1 MVNGSAQEAKKMY
14 RGKIISVAI
23 ATYNGEKYIREQLDS
38 ILNQT
43 VVPDEIVISDDGST
57 DQTIK
62 ILQEIANS
70 HQSKIHLYS
79 DNPRHGFAY
88 NFGYA
93 VSHCSG
99 DILFLC
105 DQDDIW
111 APEKVERISEVYCNF
126 PDALCVFHNAASI
139 DSEGNPC
146 NILFNSYVQ
155 SLADQHSYGEVVKVP
170 GDPNCEIAA
179 SAPLINGMIM
189 SVSKELLKTAFPFPP
204 IPYQHDG
211 WLWFCSEA
219 LDGCYYLNEILTSRR
234 LHSSNTSGAGRQ
246 GFGVHRIKKI
256 LHHIAKQNEYARIR
270 IVYSQ
275 YMQEYIQL
283 YCSKDNAGAMH
294 ALSTILRIN
303 EMGCAELSAARAGRL
318 SGAIQLT
325 RLYFHNT
332 RYRRSGG
339 KMFLYELA
347 DIILRSKKKRLQSL
361 NQIMTEVKD

>member
-1 MVNGSAQEAKKMY
+1 MY
-14 RGKIISVAI
+14 RGKTISVAI

-70 HQSKIHLYS
+70 HQSIIHLYS

-99 DILFLC
+99 DIMFLC

-111 APEKVERISEVYCNF
+111 APEKVEHIAEVYCNY
-126 PDALCVFHNAASI
+126 PDALCVFHNATSI

-146 NILFNSYVQ
+146 NILFSSYVQ
-155 SLADQHSYGEVVKVP
+155 SLANQHFYGEVVKVP
-170 GDPNCEIAA
+170 GYPNCEKAA
-179 SAPLINGMIM
+179 STPLINGMIM
-189 SVSKELLKTAFPFPP
+189 SVSKELIKTAFPFPP
-204 IPYQHDG
+204 ISCQHDG

-234 LHSSNTSGAGRQ
+234 LHSSNTSGVGHQ
-246 GFGVHRIKKI
+246 GFGVHRINKI
-256 LHHIAKQNEYARIR
+256 LHKIAGQNESARIR

-275 YMQEYIQL
+275 YMQEYIRL
-283 YCSKDNAGAMH
+283 HCSKDNAGAMH
-294 ALSTILRIN
+294 ALPTILRTN
-303 EMGCAELSAARAGRL
+303 EIGRAELSAASAGRL
-318 SGAIQLT
+318 SGAIQLIS
-325 RLYFHNT
+325 LYFHNT

-347 DIILRSKKKRLQSL
+347 YIILRSKKKRLQSM
-361 NQIMTEVKD
+361 NEIMAEIKEYD